1 MYKLYSIPGTC
12 STGIVALLK
21 KLGQPAKII
30 HRDDVPDYAI
40 RINAANQVPI
50 LDDDGML
57 IREGAAI
64 VLYLLEKHDSL
75 WLMGDQTE
83 KADFQ
88 QWLMF
93 NYATLHPAYG
103 RIFTVSKIMEEGDAK
118 AQLLQ
123 QLADKVSDTWKLL
136 NERLETRNFIVGNEA
151 TIIDYLIAIYSNWN
165 QAFPQLKII
174 LGENVERL
182 VEEVYALPEIQAA
195 YETENIQSK
204 IAV

>member
-12 STGIVALLK
+12 STGIVTLLK
-21 KLGQPAKII
+21 KLEQPVEII
-30 HRDDVPDYAI
+30 HRDDVSDYAT

-64 VLYLLEKHDSL
+64 ALYLLEKHDSP
-75 WLMGDQTE
+75 WLKGDRAE

-103 RIFTVSKIMEEGDAK
+103 RIFTVAKIMEEGDAK
-118 AQLLQ
+118 VQLLQ
-123 QLADKVSDTWKLL
+123 QLADKVSDTWKIV
-136 NERLETRNFIVGNEA
+136 NERLERRGFVVGDEA
-151 TIIDYLIAIYSNWN
+151 TIIDYLIVIYSSWN
-165 QAFPQLKII
+165 SVFPQLKIT
-174 LGENVERL
+174 LGKNVERL
-182 VEEVYALPEIQAA
+182 VKEVSTLPEVQAA
-195 YETENIQSK
+195 YEAENIQL
-204 IAV
+204 AA

>member
-21 KLGQPAKII
+21 KLGQPAEII
-30 HRDDVPDYAI
+30 HRDDVPDYAT

-64 VLYLLEKHDSL
+64 ALYLLEKHDSP
-75 WLMGDQTE
+75 WLKGNGAE

-93 NYATLHPAYG
+93 NYATLHPAYS
-103 RIFTVSKIMEEGDAK
+103 RIFTVGKTMEEGDAK
-118 AQLLQ
+118 TQLLQ
-123 QLADKVSDTWKLL
+123 QLADKVSDTWKIL
-136 NERLETRNFIVGNEA
+136 NERLEARNFVVGNEA
-151 TIIDYLIAIYSNWN
+151 TIIDYLIVIYSHWN
-165 QAFPQLKII
+165 QAFPQLKIT
-174 LGENVERL
+174 LGKNVERL
-182 VEEVYALPEIQAA
+182 VEEVSTLPEVQAA
-195 YETENIQSK
+195 YKAENIQLK
-204 IAV
+204 VVA

>member
-21 KLGQPAKII
+21 KLGQSVEII

-64 VLYLLEKHDSL
+64 VLYLLEKHGSP
-75 WLMGDQTE
+75 WLTGDKTE

-103 RIFTVSKIMEEGDAK
+103 RIFTVAKIMEEGDAK

-136 NERLETRNFIVGNEA
+136 NKRLETRNFVVGNKA

-165 QAFPQLKII
+165 QAFPELKIT
-174 LGENVERL
+174 LGKNVERL
-182 VEEVYALPEIQAA
+182 VEEVSALSEIQAA
-195 YETENIQSK
+195 YESENIQSK
-204 IAV
+204 IAA

>member
-21 KLGQPAKII
+21 KLEQPVEII

-40 RINAANQVPI
+40 RINPANQVPI

-64 VLYLLEKHDSL
+64 VLYLLEKYGSP
-75 WLMGDQTE
+75 WLTGDHTE

-103 RIFTVSKIMEEGDAK
+103 RIFTVAKIMEEGDAK

-136 NERLETRNFIVGNEA
+136 NKRLETRNFVVGNEA
-151 TIIDYLIAIYSNWN
+151 TIIDYLIVIYSNWN
-165 QAFPQLKII
+165 QAFPKLKIT

-182 VEEVYALPEIQAA
+182 VEEVSALPEIQAA
-195 YETENIQSK
+195 YESENIQSK
-204 IAV
+204 IAA

>member
-21 KLGQPAKII
+21 KLEQPVEII
-30 HRDDVPDYAI
+30 HRDDVPDYAT

-50 LDDDGML
+50 LDDDGVL

-64 VLYLLEKHDSL
+64 VLYLLEKHGSP
-75 WLMGDQTE
+75 WLSGDQTD

-103 RIFTVSKIMEEGDAK
+103 RIFTVAKIMEEGDAK

-123 QLADKVSDTWKLL
+123 QLADKVSGTWKLL
-136 NERLETRNFIVGNEA
+136 NERLETRNFVVGDEA
-151 TIIDYLIAIYSNWN
+151 TIIDYLIVIYSNWN

-174 LGENVERL
+174 LGKNVERL
-182 VEEVYALPEIQAA
+182 VDEVSALAEIQAA
-195 YETENIQSK
+195 YEAENIQPE
-204 IAV
+204 IAA